1 MRATRAT
8 GAERVARGGKRKQR
22 RKPAD
27 ACAAP
32 FDTGSQDYETSMP
45 PARPRPHGIH
55 APRDARRAQLRR
67 IRDGTTAPALNGNDD
82 STTGNKRR

>member
-1 MRATRAT
+1 
-8 GAERVARGGKRKQR
+8 
-22 RKPAD
+22 
-27 ACAAP
+27 
-32 FDTGSQDYETSMP
+32 MP